1 MTTVHWITVS
11 EALRVRIQ
19 TELSI
24 QVERRYAAFLDK
36 SKVKTP
42 GKYIVIPSAMEQE
55 AKRSID
61 LLTITVDVGFQ
72 IALPDPNKD
81 YQDPLDN
88 TGWFDE
94 QATKVQ
100 KIWDLFG
107 PEGPLREES
116 FAEATFVRSSQPL
129 LWQPQLIIETSI
141 YTSVIRFDFRLED

>member
-55 AKRSID
+55 AKTLDR

-81 YQDPLDN
+81 YLDQLDN

-100 KIWDLFG
+100 KILG
-107 PEGPLREES
+107 L
-116 FAEATFVRSSQPL
+116 VRPGRTAPRRKL
-129 LWQPQLIIETSI
+129 CGGDVCEIEPTAALAAAI
-141 YTSVIRFDFRLED
+141 DN

>member
-55 AKRSID
+55 AKTLDRPINDHRRRRISNRSA
-61 LLTITVDVGFQ
+61 G
-72 IALPDPNKD
+72 
-81 YQDPLDN
+81 
-88 TGWFDE
+88 
-94 QATKVQ
+94 
-100 KIWDLFG
+100 
-107 PEGPLREES
+107 S
-116 FAEATFVRSSQPL
+116 
-129 LWQPQLIIETSI
+129 
-141 YTSVIRFDFRLED
+141 